1 MTSYQGDF
9 ARAARALAAP
19 GADLTS
25 ELAAI
30 EKLCTQFDVR
40 EARMQWFEEV
50 RLAIDVRELFG
61 RLSALLT
68 GSGAAAVDPALD
80 VRSRALRSGL
90 AHLHRGLAEKALSV
104 HACERARLRGGGLRG
119 AELLSWLA
127 TYPAMLRDLAFED
140 LVGIAH
146 PPMGT
151 ANLQSELIDYVPG
164 GIASIVRCVLAGP
177 VTADDEF
184 LDVGAGVGKAL
195 LAVKLLSGARVRGIE
210 IQPDLCRQARSAAA
224 DLGLESFSVVEGDA
238 CDVDLGEPSVIFIY
252 LPFTGRVLARMVER
266 LRALA
271 ARKEMMLGTL
281 GFDLPY
287 DWLVPRR
294 ATDFWLTIYDSKVLG
309 AEPRAPRQPVPIGP
323 VAEQIVNES

>member
-1 MTSYQGDF
+1 MTVYQGDF
-9 ARAARALAAP
+9 ARAARALGAP

-25 ELAAI
+25 ELGGI
-30 EKLCTQFDVR
+30 EKLCAEFDVR

-50 RLAIDVRELFG
+50 RLAVDIRELCG

-80 VRSRALRSGL
+80 VRSRALLSGL
-90 AHLHRGLAEKALSV
+90 ARLHRGLAERAAPV
-104 HACERARLRGGGLRG
+104 HACERARLRGGGFRG

-127 TYPAMLRDLAFED
+127 THPATLRDLAFEN
-140 LVGIAH
+140 LLGIAH

-151 ANLQSELIDYVPG
+151 VNPHSELIDYVPG

-177 VTADDEF
+177 ITSEDEF

-210 IQPDLCRQARSAAA
+210 IQPDLCTQARGVAA
-224 DLGLESFSVVEGDA
+224 DLGLDGFEVVEGDA
-238 CDVDLGEPSVIFIY
+238 CEIDLGEPSVIFLY
-252 LPFTGRVLARMVER
+252 LPFTGRVLAWMIDR

-271 ARKEMMLGTL
+271 ARKQVVLCTL
-281 GFDLPY
+281 GFDLPF

-294 ATDFWLTIYDSKVLG
+294 KADFWLTIYDSQVPG
-309 AEPRAPRQPVPIGP
+309 AEPRPPRQATPLGP
-323 VAEQIVNES
+323 VAEQVADER